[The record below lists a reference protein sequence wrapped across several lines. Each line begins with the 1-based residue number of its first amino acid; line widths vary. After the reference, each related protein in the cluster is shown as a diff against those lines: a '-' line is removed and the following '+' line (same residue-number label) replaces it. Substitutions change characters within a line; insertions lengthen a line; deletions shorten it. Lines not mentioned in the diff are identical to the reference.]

1 MNQEERLT
9 YLVDKFK
16 EDSIKYRD
24 ISSGESYEEK
34 RRLLRALMNIR
45 YPDYMD
51 PDVLMVQDEFLRQ
64 EAMEKGI
71 VSLKDIP
78 TLKEKYGCSGSYSD
92 KLSIWQGDITR
103 LQVDTIVN
111 AANSQMLGCFVPNHK
126 CIDNEIHSASGVQL
140 RNECFRQMELRRSFY
155 GEDYEEPTG
164 QAMIT
169 EGFNL
174 PSKYVIH
181 TVGPIVRNTLTEGLK
196 NDLRSSYESVLK
208 CSKDIG
214 IRTLAFCCIST
225 GEFRFPNDIAAQIA
239 IETVVSYLKEHV
251 DSFDRVIFNVF
262 KDIDKEIYE
271 NLILEKYCN

>member
-24 ISSGESYEEK
+24 ISSGENYKEK
-34 RRLLRALMNIR
+34 RALLRALMNIR
-45 YPDYMD
+45 DPDYME
-51 PDVLMVQDEFLRQ
+51 PEVLKVQDEFLKQ
-64 EAMEKGI
+64 EAIEKGI
-71 VSLKDIP
+71 VSIGDIP
-78 TLKEKYGCSGSYSD
+78 NIKEKYGCSSLYSK

-103 LQVDTIVN
+103 LQVDAIVN
-111 AANSQMLGCFVPNHK
+111 AANSQMLGCFVPKHK
-126 CIDNEIHSASGVQL
+126 CIDNEIHSAAGVQL

-174 PSKYVIH
+174 PSKFVIH
-181 TVGPIVRNTLTEGLK
+181 TVGPIVRNSLTEGLK

-208 CSKDIG
+208 CSKDNG

-239 IETVVSYLKEHV
+239 VETVVSFLKENI

-262 KDIDKEIYE
+262 KDTDKGIYG
-271 NLILEKYCN
+271 NLILGKYCN